1 MLENREETNARLQ
14 IRDHPV
20 PLRAE
25 PDGTVRIGKSR
36 VTLDVF
42 ITAFKLGSSAEQIA
56 EDFDTVKLAD
66 TYSVLGYYLTHRSEV
81 EEYLRARAAEAEKL
95 WAKIEK
101 EWGSSEE
108 LWERLNARREAA
120 EAASNADKSK

>member
-101 EWGSSEE
+101 ELAPPAEFW
-108 LWERLNARREAA
+108 ARFKARKDKA
-120 EAASNADKSK
+120 EAEARQKAE